1 MTLIKNKVE
10 NDLGIRFDLRT
21 CRRTFGQ
28 KYIDSDLDLESTSV
42 LMGNS
47 STKAIE
53 SAENT
58 WPKASEEVKKKDEG
72 GGN

>member
-28 KYIDSDLDLESTSV
+28 KYIDSDLDLELTSV

-58 WPKASEEVKKKDEG
+58 
-72 GGN
+72 